1 MDAQSRCLAPA
12 LQQLLSIRRIVLLN
26 SVEPLIRMAAAM
38 GRETGRVFRDMRK
51 AQDASRR
58 GISYKPSAMP
68 GMIGSV
74 YKEYIPLERKCKL
87 VGVGSTRLMV
97 WVFETRWCSVVLRV
111 CRGLGIRFHEPARR
125 ARERHSTFSI
135 EATQG
140 ASRIHFQPQSYYAA
154 SFS

>member
-1 MDAQSRCLAPA
+1 MNAQSRCLAPA

-97 WVFETRWCSVVLRV
+97 WVSETRWCSAVLRV
-111 CRGLGIRFHEPARR
+111 CSGLGIRFHEPA
-125 ARERHSTFSI
+125 
-135 EATQG
+135 
-140 ASRIHFQPQSYYAA
+140 AA
-154 SFS
+154 STRATLNLPNRSNAGRIQNSLSASILLCS